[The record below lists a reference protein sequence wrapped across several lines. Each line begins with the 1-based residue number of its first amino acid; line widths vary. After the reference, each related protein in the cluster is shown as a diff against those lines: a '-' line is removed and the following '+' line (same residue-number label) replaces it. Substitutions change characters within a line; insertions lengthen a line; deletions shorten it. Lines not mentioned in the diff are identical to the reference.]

1 MKFNARELS
10 QDIVAGVVIALV
22 VLALTGSYS
31 LLIFS
36 GPLAEFSE
44 WGVRITLISAVI
56 IGAWMSW
63 KGGFP
68 AMVSIPQDRIAP
80 IIGFTSAGLVA
91 SMSQHGATP
100 QSMLATLLVIIAV
113 FSLLTGA
120 MLYTLGHYR
129 LGNLAGFIPYP
140 VVCGFLAGS
149 GWLLVTGSIRAV
161 TGQSVHIATLAA
173 LISSGKL
180 EPWIACAVFGIVLFT
195 VQLRI
200 HHWSVFI
207 VFLGLCA
214 AGFYIFLPLRGISI
228 DQARHFGWLI
238 PRFNHDSRTA
248 LGIGDIFRLAD
259 WKQVLLQ
266 AGSFTAIAMTTI
278 VSILLNA
285 NAIEIETEQEMD
297 INKELCAAG
306 VANFLSGCVGGMVGF
321 SSLSL
326 TRLGRNM
333 GANSGRVGFTISA
346 VCGICLVVFP
356 DIVGYVPK
364 FILGGL
370 LLYLGLLFLNEWV
383 VKSWSRLPHL
393 DYLAV
398 IGILLVIAAAGYVE
412 GVIVGLLTATILF
425 AVNYSRLHVVSQVLT
440 GAQLHSNVDRPLAQ
454 QKLLRSVGHKIHI
467 VRLQG
472 FIFFGS
478 ATIFLRDIR
487 YRLQSVDLEPLKF
500 VILDFSRVQGLDS
513 SAVISLRKLFQQTD
527 TFDFTLIF
535 CSVAPEIIAQI
546 HAAGFP
552 LTPGPRF
559 AIHRDRDHA
568 QEWCE
573 THLLDEAEG
582 GQCNHATLQQQLQVF
597 WPEQGAHFDGMMDFL
612 ERQEVPETE
621 FLMLQGDPADELY
634 FIEKGKVTVQLELL
648 NGQTRRLRTMSSGTV
663 VGELGMYLGE
673 TRTASIVT
681 NEPCVVYMLS
691 RASLDRMAKENP
703 ALASAFNLFMVKL
716 LADRLVHT
724 SKILQSVL
732 E

>member
-1 MKFNARELS
+1 
-10 QDIVAGVVIALV
+10 
-22 VLALTGSYS
+22 
-31 LLIFS
+31 
-36 GPLAEFSE
+36 
-44 WGVRITLISAVI
+44 
-56 IGAWMSW
+56 
-63 KGGFP
+63 
-68 AMVSIPQDRIAP
+68 
-80 IIGFTSAGLVA
+80 
-91 SMSQHGATP
+91 
-100 QSMLATLLVIIAV
+100 
-113 FSLLTGA
+113 
-120 MLYTLGHYR
+120 
-129 LGNLAGFIPYP
+129 
-140 VVCGFLAGS
+140 
-149 GWLLVTGSIRAV
+149 
-161 TGQSVHIATLAA
+161 
-173 LISSGKL
+173 
-180 EPWIACAVFGIVLFT
+180 
-195 VQLRI
+195 
-200 HHWSVFI
+200 
-207 VFLGLCA
+207 
-214 AGFYIFLPLRGISI
+214 
-228 DQARHFGWLI
+228 
-238 PRFNHDSRTA
+238 
-248 LGIGDIFRLAD
+248 
-259 WKQVLLQ
+259 
-266 AGSFTAIAMTTI
+266 
-278 VSILLNA
+278 
-285 NAIEIETEQEMD
+285 
-297 INKELCAAG
+297 
-306 VANFLSGCVGGMVGF
+306 
-321 SSLSL
+321 
-326 TRLGRNM
+326 
-333 GANSGRVGFTISA
+333 
-346 VCGICLVVFP
+346 
-356 DIVGYVPK
+356 
-364 FILGGL
+364 L